1 MGLFGRVKS
10 TVGAA
15 LRTGRELA
23 RAVKDEGQY
32 PGRPPPH
39 VASSHPLW
47 RDPDTVRPAAPAAA
61 SPSAVS
67 PAAAPPATASPPPAA
82 AVPPPTDSR
91 DRNAEPFWFL
101 KDGEDVDGW
110 DQTDARPAPPA
121 KPAGDR

>member
-61 SPSAVS
+61 SP
-67 PAAAPPATASPPPAA
+67 AAASPATASPPPAA

-121 KPAGDR
+121 KPNGGT